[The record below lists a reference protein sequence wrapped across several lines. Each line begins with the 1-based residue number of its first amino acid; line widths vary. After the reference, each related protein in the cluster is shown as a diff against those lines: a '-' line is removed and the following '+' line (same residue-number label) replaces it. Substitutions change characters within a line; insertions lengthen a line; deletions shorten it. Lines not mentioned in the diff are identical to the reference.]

1 MEYRSVPDYRKW
13 YILGILTLINIM
25 GSIDRGVIS
34 VIAEPLK
41 HEFDL
46 SDAQIGVLGGL
57 AYSVTYAIAVLPSGW
72 MIDRWNR
79 RNLIGITVAIW
90 SGLTALCAAA
100 PSYMLLLLARLGVGA
115 AEAPTVPG
123 TMSMIAD
130 TFPAHRRNTA
140 ISIYYAGVA
149 LGQIVIFLIGGWLL
163 LYFGWRTVF
172 LVAGIPSLLLA
183 ALMLFTTREPE
194 RGAMET
200 EARPAESAAPI
211 RHRTLMEVGH
221 SLWTNRPLMI
231 SIPAI
236 ALCSGVP
243 YAVTTWSTSYFVRVH
258 HMSVSE
264 GLIWTGIGFGLFMAA
279 GSLLV
284 GPIADRYSRGDPSK
298 LALVPAAATALA
310 IVAGLLML
318 LGRTSTEAV
327 IGLGLF
333 SFMCGF
339 FYASG
344 YSIALQLARP
354 DERGTTTAMVRLVSS
369 LFGGLI
375 PAMTG
380 ALSDFFGGS
389 GSIGL
394 ALLFTVL
401 LLAISTICFAWI
413 HAILKV
419 RTHQPIAA

>member
-41 HEFDL
+41 HEFGL

-79 RNLIGITVAIW
+79 RNLLGITVAIW

-123 TMSMIAD
+123 TMSLIAD
-130 TFPAHRRNTA
+130 TFPPHRRNTA

-163 LYFGWRTVF
+163 LYFGWRMVF
-172 LVAGIPSLLLA
+172 LVAGVPSILLA
-183 ALMLFTTREPE
+183 VLMLFTTREPE

-200 EARPAESAAPI
+200 EARPRPAESLAPI
-211 RHRTLMEVGH
+211 QHRTLGEVGR

-298 LALVPAAATALA
+298 LALVPAVTTALA
-310 IVAGLLML
+310 IAAGLLML
-318 LGRTSTEAV
+318 LGRTSTEAI

-339 FYASG
+339 FVRIRRDASV
-344 YSIALQLARP
+344 R
-354 DERGTTTAMVRLVSS
+354 RRVRL
-369 LFGGLI
+369 
-375 PAMTG
+375 T
-380 ALSDFFGGS
+380 D
-389 GSIGL
+389 
-394 ALLFTVL
+394 
-401 LLAISTICFAWI
+401 
-413 HAILKV
+413 
-419 RTHQPIAA
+419 